1 MKPKTYK
8 SSIVQRNLLNCYHSN
23 QSSGGLLSNVGVH
36 VVVEQNS
43 SFCKCQVFHT
53 YCRITQELK
62 FLPFILYWIPLTISA
77 VLYLKQIQDDSKRK
91 VRNRTTECGPLQN
104 DFTLTKC
111 KYTIPICTRLN
122 SYWAGYQLLAT
133 HNYINKYDYPT
144 GLLASVFQIDEN
156 FKQIYY
162 GALSSNQNHN
172 CCRLVKLSFRA
183 LAEFR
188 RFNCSVSGK
197 EHRNNKLTTSIFSLM
212 KRLQKS
218 CFAIVWLN
226 IHLWIKMPSLSSKKN
241 KILWLCWIAKKRFDY
256 SPKPE
261 EN

>member
-1 MKPKTYK
+1 MYIYYTYLHQIK
-8 SSIVQRNLLNCYHSN
+8 
-23 QSSGGLLSNVGVH
+23 
-36 VVVEQNS
+36 
-43 SFCKCQVFHT
+43 
-53 YCRITQELK
+53 
-62 FLPFILYWIPLTISA
+62 LY
-77 VLYLKQIQDDSKRK
+77 
-91 VRNRTTECGPLQN
+91 
-104 DFTLTKC
+104 
-111 KYTIPICTRLN
+111 

-188 RFNCSVSGK
+188 RFNCSVSGR
-197 EHRNNKLTTSIFSLM
+197 EHRSKKLTTSIFSLI

-218 CFAIVWLN
+218 SFATLCLN
-226 IHLWIKMPSLSSKKN
+226 IHLWIKIPSLSSEKSRDSADQQKRDPIIRQNTKKT
-241 KILWLCWIAKKRFDY
+241 KIRPKRIVLCLNSICECVSLLSSVQIIMNRTENIVIQNIRDATSQPCRKLCQASKDTQGMKWAGKAVSTNRDNLWSFADVSMI
-256 SPKPE
+256 
-261 EN
+261 